1 MPSEGGKPKG
11 GALVQHERDKLK
23 SAADDLSFFFFLHLD
38 DRWIWEEKTTTKKK
52 VSGKKIEREKLSLEK
67 QVFE

>member
-1 MPSEGGKPKG
+1 MYHSKVTKGCRGMPSEGGKPKG

-38 DRWIWEEKTTTKKK
+38 DRWI
-52 VSGKKIEREKLSLEK
+52 
-67 QVFE
+67 